1 MFVLSKKCVPLHPV
15 LINTSR
21 LTTKQKRKMKKLLFA
36 FVALAAMS
44 SLLAAMLRR
53 VRLLTLFRTAPLTP
67 PLLTPPLTPS
77 QLTPLLRL
85 NS

>member
-1 MFVLSKKCVPLHPV
+1 MFVLSKKCVPLHSV

-44 SLLAAMLRR
+44 FASCGNAQKGEATDSVQDSTVDTTAVDTTADTLA
-53 VRLLTLFRTAPLTP
+53 VDTTA
-67 PLLTPPLTPS
+67 
-77 QLTPLLRL
+77 QA
-85 NS
+85 